1 MVTQS
6 EKFIAELTGYAEGIP
21 FRRVELADYL
31 QDGSAH
37 CTDFTDFTPDR
48 VRQERTY
55 TNLNRT
61 GSVQRFLAE
70 RGVVELLGKE
80 KTTALFLE
88 IHWCIH
94 QLDQLA
100 ANPPKTPPAQ
110 KKTLVQARGLMS
122 RMDEAEEELFIAN
135 RRLIAA
141 CVKPFYWIGEVW
153 VADFLQEGAKA
164 LTNAIR
170 KFDFTR
176 GTPFYSYAQI
186 SVQNRMRNYFRDHI
200 RSGALNLRP
209 TEEMKRMKEMK
220 DRWKEQRGEDPPPE
234 ILAKMCG
241 MKLERVIKLA
251 PMMRQW
257 ERMPGAPISL
267 DALVGDSTTNM
278 HEMIEDKKG
287 ANAAFNSLQHSEM
300 RDAMK
305 QLPERSALILQL
317 RFIEGRTLEDTGQ
330 RLDLT
335 RARIKQI
342 QDEALRKLRVILDED

>member
-1 MVTQS
+1 MTGDSSNGVTTNLVTQS

-21 FRRVELADYL
+21 FRRLEVEDYL
-31 QDGSAH
+31 DAAFEPG
-37 CTDFTDFTPDR
+37 R

-55 TNLNRT
+55 PSLSRT
-61 GSVQRFLAE
+61 GSVQRFLVE

-94 QLDQLA
+94 ELDKLA
-100 ANPPKTPPAQ
+100 ANPPKTPAAQ
-110 KKTLVQARGLMS
+110 KKTLVAARGLLS

-241 MKLERVIKLA
+241 MKLERVIKL
-251 PMMRQW
+251 
-257 ERMPGAPISL
+257 
-267 DALVGDSTTNM
+267 TTNM

-317 RFIEGRTLEDTGQ
+317 RFIEGRTLEETGN

-342 QDEALRKLRVILDED
+342 QDEALRKLRVILEED